1 MQPWWTQTPN
11 FSIVIIIYSVF
22 LIKTNLFC
30 YSWQIKSRYCIYT
43 DWCQYTVQEDYHIVQ
58 RNISK
63 QNLKQRIWNH
73 ALPCVVTSSVSR
85 DVLTASQVSSCTM
98 NSSSFRVASNSILK
112 SGVVWNLWCFIKH
125 FIILKVLPHV
135 KQLKG
140 LSLCKALW
148 MLNRAMSLNDTPQDS
163 QTNGSCLSSAARFV
177 LVEGWLSL
185 KLKLLARI
193 SVGADDSWWYGV
205 FAACTDVS
213 RFSDSIS

>member
-1 MQPWWTQTPN
+1 MILHLHW
-11 FSIVIIIYSVF
+11 FVSVYSPRW
-22 LIKTNLFC
+22 LP
-30 YSWQIKSRYCIYT
+30 YCT
-43 DWCQYTVQEDYHIVQ
+43 EK
-58 RNISK
+58 NISK
-63 QNLKQRIWNH
+63 QNFKHCIWNH

-85 DVLTASQVSSCTM
+85 DVLTVSQVSSCTM

-112 SGVVWNLWCFIKH
+112 SGVEWNLWCFIKH
-125 FIILKVLPHV
+125 FIILKVFPHV

-148 MLNRAMSLNDTPQDS
+148 MFNSAMSLKDTPQDS
-163 QTNGSCLSSAARFV
+163 QINGSCLSSAAMFV

-193 SVGADDSWWYGV
+193 SVGADDSWWYWV

-213 RFSDSIS
+213 WFSDSIS

>member
-22 LIKTNLFC
+22 LIKRIYFATLDKLNQDTAVHWLVSV
-30 YSWQIKSRYCIYT
+30 YS
-43 DWCQYTVQEDYHIVQ
+43 QEDYHIVQ

-63 QNLKQRIWNH
+63 QNLKQCTWNH

-125 FIILKVLPHV
+125 FHHFE
-135 KQLKG
+135 
-140 LSLCKALW
+140 S
-148 MLNRAMSLNDTPQDS
+148 TPTC
-163 QTNGSCLSSAARFV
+163 QTNWKVCLCV
-177 LVEGWLSL
+177 KHCE
-185 KLKLLARI
+185 
-193 SVGADDSWWYGV
+193 
-205 FAACTDVS
+205 C
-213 RFSDSIS
+213 